1 MAKLIA
7 CLTEQQVAEAEPR
20 SKSHKLFDGSGLYLE
35 VMPTGTKVWRMKFR
49 HLNKKDQTLTFG
61 HYPEV
66 SLELARSRRSVARK
80 MLEEGK
86 DPRPE
91 FRVAHTCPPKRL
103 RQNRPLP
110 PAMNARKVER
120 CATHIGTQAVEWM
133 WALVFPA
140 LSRVCADERVRSDML
155 AMVEKIQKERANEV
169 IEMLYGYCADIIFSC
184 LEFGMDEDAL
194 IEAMTDARVMQR
206 CR

>member
-20 SKSHKLFDGSGLYLE
+20 SKSHKLFDGSGLYLQ

-49 HLNKKDQTLTFG
+49 QLNNKEQTLTFG

-91 FRVAHTCPPKRL
+91 FKVAHTCPPKRL

-110 PAMNARKVER
+110 PSMNAKKVER
-120 CATHIGTQAVEWM
+120 CATHIGTQAVEWI

-155 AMVEKIQKERANEV
+155 TMVEKIQKERANEV

-194 IEAMTDARVMQR
+194 IEAMTDARAMQR
-206 CR
+206 RR

>member
-20 SKSHKLFDGSGLYLE
+20 SKSHKLFDGSGLYLQ

-49 HLNKKDQTLTFG
+49 QLNNKEQTLTFG

-66 SLELARSRRSVARK
+66 SLELARSRRVVARK

-91 FRVAHTCPPKRL
+91 FKVAHTCPPKRL
-103 RQNRPLP
+103 RQNCPLP

-140 LSRVCADERVRSDML
+140 LSRVSADERVRSDML

-169 IEMLYGYCADIIFSC
+169 IEMLYGYCADIIFGC
-184 LEFGMDEDAL
+184 LELGMDEDDL
-194 IEAMTDARVMQR
+194 IEAMRDARVVQR
-206 CR
+206 HR

>member
-20 SKSHKLFDGSGLYLE
+20 SKSHKLFDGSGLYLQ
-35 VMPTGTKVWRMKFR
+35 VMPTGTKVWRIKFR
-49 HLNKKDQTLTFG
+49 QLNNKEQTLTFG

-66 SLELARSRRSVARK
+66 SLALARSRRSVARK

-91 FRVAHTCPPKRL
+91 FKIVHTCPPKRL

-140 LSRVCADERVRSDML
+140 LSRVSADERVRSDML

-184 LEFGMDEDAL
+184 LEFGMDKDAL

-206 CR
+206 RR